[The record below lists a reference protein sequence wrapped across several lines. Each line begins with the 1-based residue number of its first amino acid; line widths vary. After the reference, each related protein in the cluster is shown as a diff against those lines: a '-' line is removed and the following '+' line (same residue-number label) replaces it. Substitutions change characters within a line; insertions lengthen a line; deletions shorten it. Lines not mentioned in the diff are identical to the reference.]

1 MADSPQRLRLDTAID
16 SADPGGIGNAANQ
29 WTLLKSKLT
38 YVADTL
44 EKAQGV
50 DIRGLTGDSMRGAFG
65 TSAKGVREKVTRLEV
80 GRSALEDAARA
91 QERARTARTALDS
104 DPALALGTAP
114 TAFQPDPDKT
124 PAENQTA
131 RGLHQGE
138 TDAYWDRHAR
148 REAEAKRIADQLDRD
163 YADAAEKMKQIH
175 GEPDPV
181 KTTPDTGNAGGGG
194 GGGVPRGGG
203 RAPGAPSGPRGG
215 FDPSGPGHPTGDG
228 PRDPSGPR
236 DSGEP
241 TRPPHPPTSAPTAPS
256 GTSPSAPLAASDTVS
271 PAQAGS
277 STTGGGLPGGA
288 AGGMAA
294 GIAGGLG
301 VRGLTNAI
309 RGGLASPGQA
319 TRAGSV
325 RPIGSTS
332 RSAVSGTLG
341 RAGGA
346 PAGSTARSAAGGSGA
361 GRGAAGRAG
370 AAGQASGQRGGGR
383 SGTAGRA
390 AGARGGAG
398 AGGAGAGRGRGSK
411 DRDEESVDDDLF
423 DDGQDWIDDADA
435 ASGVLD

>member
-50 DIRGLTGDSMRGAFG
+50 DIRGLTGASMRGAFG
-65 TSAKGVREKVTRLEV
+65 ASANGVREKVTRLEV
-80 GRSALEDAARA
+80 GRGALEDAARA
-91 QERARTARTALDS
+91 QERARAARTALDS

-181 KTTPDTGNAGGGG
+181 TTTPDNGSAGGGR

-203 RAPGAPSGPRGG
+203 RTPGAPSGPHGG
-215 FDPSGPGHPTGDG
+215 LDPSGSGHPTGEG
-228 PRDPSGPR
+228 RDPSGPR
-236 DSGEP
+236 DPGDP
-241 TRPPHPPTSAPTAPS
+241 THPTTGVPTDPTGTAPAS
-256 GTSPSAPLAASDTVS
+256 PLAASDTVS

-288 AGGMAA
+288 AGGLAA

-332 RSAVSGTLG
+332 RSAVSGALG

-346 PAGSTARSAAGGSGA
+346 PAGSTARSATGGSGA

-370 AAGQASGQRGGGR
+370 APGQASGQRGGGR
-383 SGTAGRA
+383 SGGTAGRA
-390 AGARGGAG
+390 AGARGGVAAG
-398 AGGAGAGRGRGSK
+398 AAGAGRGRGSK
-411 DRDEESVDDDLF
+411 DRDEETVTDDLF